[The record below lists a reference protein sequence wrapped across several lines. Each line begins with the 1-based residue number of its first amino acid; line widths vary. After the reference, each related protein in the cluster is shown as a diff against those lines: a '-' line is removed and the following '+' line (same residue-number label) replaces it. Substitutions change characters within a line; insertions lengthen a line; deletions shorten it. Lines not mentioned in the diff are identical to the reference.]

1 MIISFILGLILGLV
15 AGLLIS
21 RKHRAKLESA
31 EAKGKDLLA
40 ALKGDK

>member
-1 MIISFILGLILGLV
+1 MIISFILGLVLGLV

-31 EAKGKDLLA
+31 EAKGRSLID
-40 ALKGDK
+40 ALKGK